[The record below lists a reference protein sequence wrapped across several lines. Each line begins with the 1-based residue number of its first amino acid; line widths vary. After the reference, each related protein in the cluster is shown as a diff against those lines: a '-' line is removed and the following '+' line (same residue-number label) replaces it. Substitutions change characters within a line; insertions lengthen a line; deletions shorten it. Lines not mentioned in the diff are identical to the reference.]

1 MATACLSVDIGNSR
15 VKAALI
21 KAGEVVEVRVFRT
34 RRQLHAWRE
43 AYPAL
48 PLYAI
53 DTRGDPTW
61 RALLMELGGRFL
73 EAKDGL
79 PFSTRYAPTLGPDR
93 SAALVALFYTAPK
106 PLVYLSFGTALTG
119 DVLDGQG
126 EHLGGFISPGLALR
140 LRALH
145 QHTGRLPAL
154 PLPPPELPTW
164 GTTTPEAIWIGA
176 FRGLLAE
183 IQYHLALARSILD
196 SYQLYI
202 SGGEAPLL
210 QSHLPQ
216 PLTFVPNLTLIG
228 VWHWQKFLFGD

>member
-1 MATACLSVDIGNSR
+1 MATTCLSVDIGNSR
-15 VKAALI
+15 VKAALVE
-21 KAGEVVEVRVFRT
+21 AGSPVEVRVLRT
-34 RRQLHAWRE
+34 RRELQAWRE

-61 RALLMELGGRFL
+61 RALLMELGGRFM

-79 PFSTRYAPTLGPDR
+79 PFPTCYAPTLGPDR

-106 PLVYLSFGTALTG
+106 PLVYLSLGTALTG
-119 DVLDGQG
+119 DVLDAQG
-126 EHLGGFISPGLALR
+126 KHLGGFISPGLALR

-154 PLPPPELPTW
+154 PLPPPELPVW

-176 FRGLLAE
+176 FRGFLAE
-183 IQYHLALARSILD
+183 ILHHLALARSTLG

-210 QSHLPQ
+210 QSHLSQ

-228 VWHWQKFLFGD
+228 VWHWQRFLFGD